1 MISLSRL
8 LQKLPAD
15 CRKMAEGEIHFKSVC
30 TNTTFNNSL
39 SFYSS
44 NSNKYY
50 YKSNDDEN
58 PRQK

>member
-15 CRKMAEGEIHFKSVC
+15 CLTMAVGIHFKSVY
-30 TNTTFNNSL
+30 TNTTFNINSL
-39 SFYSS
+39 SFYNN
-44 NSNKYY
+44 NSYY

-58 PRQK
+58 PRRK